1 MSSGQV
7 PPTQTDQLTDRLSEG
22 ARARGDRP
30 RTTPAIKD
38 DGPIAEATI
47 LAIDDNPTNLKV
59 VFEFLRDRGFKV
71 LIASSGESGI
81 ERAQKARP
89 DLILLDVMMPGID
102 GFATC
107 ARLKADPLT
116 QDIPIIFMTALADVD
131 SRVRGLTVGGV
142 DYITKPVERDDALA
156 RINIHLQLRR
166 EMKARM
172 AAQAALTELAA
183 GLEEQ
188 VQERTRA
195 LSESLAQL
203 QQAQVQ
209 LIHAEKMSSLGQLV
223 AGVAHEINNPVNFI
237 HGNLTIAQ
245 EYVEGL
251 MELVDLAMGGARG
264 GGFAAIAA
272 DLERAAADLDFEFVR
287 EDLVKI
293 LRSME
298 TGTQRIRDIVLS
310 LRNFSRL
317 DESHLKAVDLHEGLD
332 STLTILNARL
342 KGWGNRLAIEVVRRY
357 GELPPVECYAGPLN
371 QVFMNLLANA
381 IDALDDGPPPDWTGP
396 ELEWQPRIE
405 VITEALGGDR
415 VRVSV
420 TDNGPGIAPE
430 QQSKIFEAFFTTKE
444 IGKGTGLGLS
454 ISWDIVVHRHGG
466 QMHCRSALGQG
477 TTFMIDLPIYQ
488 GAMA

>member
-1 MSSGQV
+1 M
-7 PPTQTDQLTDRLSEG
+7 DRLSEG

-30 RTTPAIKD
+30 RSNPEIED
-38 DGPIAEATI
+38 EGPIAEATI

-102 GFATC
+102 GFTTC

-156 RINIHLQLRR
+156 RINIHLQLRQ

-251 MELVDLAMGGARG
+251 MELVDLAMGGA
-264 GGFAAIAA
+264 IATDIEKVA
-272 DLERAAADLDFEFVR
+272 TELDFEFVR
-287 EDLVKI
+287 EDLAKI

-342 KGWGNRLAIEVVRRY
+342 KGRGNRLAIEVVRRY

-381 IDALDDGPPPDWTGP
+381 IDALDEGPPPSWTGP
-396 ELEWQPRIE
+396 ELDWQPRIE
-405 VITEALGGDR
+405 VRTEALAGDR

-420 TDNGPGIAPE
+420 TDNGAGIAPE

-466 QMHCRSALGQG
+466 QMHCRSELGQG
-477 TTFMIDLPIYQ
+477 TTFMIDLPVRQ
-488 GAMA
+488 GTAS

>member
-1 MSSGQV
+1 MSSGQR
-7 PPTQTDQLTDRLSEG
+7 PPTQTDERSRGG
-22 ARARGDRP
+22 AWARGDRP
-30 RTTPAIKD
+30 RATPAID
-38 DGPIAEATI
+38 QDEGPIAEATI

-107 ARLKADPLT
+107 ERLKADPLT

-131 SRVRGLTVGGV
+131 SRVRGLTGGGV
-142 DYITKPVERDDALA
+142 DYITKPVQRDDALA

-166 EMKARM
+166 EIKART

-251 MELVDLAMGGARG
+251 MALVDLAMGGA
-264 GGFAAIAA
+264 IAA
-272 DLERAAADLDFEFVR
+272 DLEKTAADLEFEFVR
-287 EDLVKI
+287 EDLTKI
-293 LRSME
+293 LQSME

-342 KGWGNRLAIEVVRRY
+342 KGRGNRLAIDVVRRY
-357 GELPPVECYAGPLN
+357 GALPPVECYAGPLN

-381 IDALDDGPPPDWTGP
+381 IDALDDGPPPSWSGP

-405 VITEALGGDR
+405 VATEALGGDR

-420 TDNGPGIAPE
+420 TDNGPGIAPA
-430 QQSKIFEAFFTTKE
+430 QQSKIFEAFFTTKD

-466 QMHCRSALGQG
+466 QMHCRSVLGQG
-477 TTFMIDLPIYQ
+477 TTFVIDLPVHQ
-488 GAMA
+488 GTAGS